1 MIISHQGYAM
11 KHSPILYKIV
21 LLMFSVVVGFGQK
34 IVHMNGTYDL
44 DGDQLLEFIALELDP
59 NQDVFPTAVRYYE
72 IDADGYQTLIWEFT
86 PPIALT
92 GEFVDAKIGDMDGD
106 GSPELILV
114 MNLSRFGDNAT
125 PHVFVAT
132 YAWDGTHFSEIP
144 SATLDVGKE
153 NRSLRCNNFQLLDQ
167 DSDGDQ
173 EIVLALGSP
182 FRGFAIVNSSASG
195 LSLTKKVRPDQ
206 LLVGS
211 GLLYVGVVDYDGD
224 GYDDVISLSQD
235 GHTIKAQPFYNIGGV
250 FDSGHLVRKKID
262 GLSGILPYSIELT
275 DWDSDGFFDVLVSFN
290 SGDIVAFTLTPATLV
305 IEEIPVNTG
314 PLSQVAL
321 EDFNQDTYED
331 ILTLSS
337 DINALTLISG
347 EDGGLE
353 GVENAMRNIPSEM
366 QVFAMVPM
374 TKSGLYSGSVLVSGW
389 NGAENSTYVIQLGNK
404 SDRLD
409 QGYLI
414 TSDFIQKQLP
424 NLLSNVQDVQPEIPE
439 VYVEV
444 LPDDKEPL
452 EPQQEEKIITDLGQ
466 SPGSYI
472 PNTLFPD
479 QQEGKV
485 LREQPKMSIP
495 KKVVRTLEKP
505 KKPRPKESLGQRLP
519 KHILPRYV
527 LSPGQPFLYEIPKD
541 SSDEFYSFRWENQ
554 PPKGMY
560 FLYESKA
567 INWVPTDKQLDAFPI
582 SYMVRMKVDEIMEV
596 ITGSNDDEQIFKATP
611 VLESRDESLWIYVN
625 DPPRFLTQPTITE
638 FIAGSTF
645 RYEPVVQD
653 RNKDAS
659 IKYELEVSPEGM
671 IVENGVV
678 TWKTDSAHVE
688 VYDVRIV
695 ATDGFERTAQEFQL
709 FSRAGVKILSKA
721 SENASVGS
729 PYTYPVKVWRQKPDE
744 KIKYKLFYSP
754 DGMILQPD
762 GTISW
767 TPNPVQVDTIKYA
780 VIASHGVATDTQ
792 FVNLFV
798 NHPPIIKSAP
808 MMMNTINVGG
818 IWDFELEVEEPN
830 KKDRLV
836 YTAHK
841 LPQGMRMDPHTGF
854 LRWEPTMNELDFHE
868 LQIEVSDGH
877 ESRMIDADFFVNAP
891 IKIVSVPSMS
901 AIVGE
906 EYAYRL
912 MINDKNKG
920 ALLPFKRVVKIH
932 DISTIRMYSI
942 NITDDVALS
951 NVDRFLG
958 DWHNAEAIY
967 YVDPK
972 YPADSL
978 VSRLNLKRYTHSV
991 FFEDDRLWVLLD
1003 TRDGR
1008 TIKIKDFLWE
1018 FFHGDK
1024 GKPPRVVVER
1034 VNPVR
1039 FSMLDFPEGMVV
1051 EGSSGTLRWTPSVEQ
1066 ADAHRITVVVSDGY
1080 TKDEQTYEVYANHLP
1095 TIVSN
1100 PPHMGLVGELFKYQ
1114 VRVDDKNE
1122 NSTLEYT
1129 LLKGPHGMQMDRY
1142 GKILW
1147 VPKAAQINNNTFEV
1161 AVSDGYGTDVQLGK
1175 IFVNNAPTVMSN
1187 PKPVGLTGHSWRYKI
1202 ATEDLNGDKV
1212 AYRAVRLPKYARFDK
1227 KKAIVEWTPRKSQL
1241 GMNDFILMAVDE
1253 HGATTTHEFQVHV
1266 FHDPS
1271 TKQLVNTG
1279 WPLML
1284 TFVGVV
1290 FAWGMAQI

>member
-1 MIISHQGYAM
+1 MNYFQHRL
-11 KHSPILYKIV
+11 KT
-21 LLMFSVVVGFGQK
+21 LLIFLMLSSLFSQK
-34 IVHMNGTYDL
+34 ILHMNGTYDL
-44 DGDQLLEFIALELDP
+44 DGDNMLEFLALELDP
-59 NQDVFPTAVRYYE
+59 DKDVFPTAVRFYE
-72 IDADGYQTLIWEFT
+72 IDSDGYQTLIWEFI
-86 PPIALT
+86 PPVALE
-92 GEFVDAKIGDMDGD
+92 GEFVDAQVGDIDGD
-106 GSPELILV
+106 GSPDLILV
-114 MNLSRFGDNAT
+114 MNLSRFADNAT

-132 YAWDGTHFSEIP
+132 YSWDGSHFSEIP
-144 SATLDVGKE
+144 SATLDIGKE
-153 NRSLRCNNFQLLDQ
+153 DRSLRCNNFQLLDYNA
-167 DSDGDQ
+167 DGDQ

-182 FRGFAIVNSSASG
+182 FRGFAIVDSSPGG
-195 LSLTKKVRPDQ
+195 LSLVKKVRPDQ

-211 GLLYVGVVDYDGD
+211 GLIYVGVVDYDGD
-224 GYDDVISLSQD
+224 GYEDVLALSPD
-235 GHTIKAQPFYNIGGV
+235 GNTIKAQPFYNIGGV
-250 FDSGHLVRKKID
+250 FDSGQLVRKKVD
-262 GLSGILPYSIELT
+262 GLNGILPYSIELT
-275 DWDSDGFFDVLVSFN
+275 DWDSDGFFDVLVSFS
-290 SGDIVAFTLTPATLV
+290 SGDIIAFTLTPATLV
-305 IEEIPVNTG
+305 IDEVPVTVG

-321 EDFNQDTYED
+321 EDYNQDSYED

-347 EDGGLE
+347 KDGGLE
-353 GVENAMRNIPSEM
+353 GVENAMRHIPSAM
-366 QVFAMVPM
+366 QVFCMVPM
-374 TKSGLYSGSVLVSGW
+374 TKAGMYSGSVLVSGW
-389 NGAENSTYVIQLGNK
+389 DGEENSTYVVVLGKK

-414 TSDFIQKQLP
+414 TSDFIEKQLP
-424 NLLSNVQDVQPEIPE
+424 NLLSNVDDIEPEISE
-439 VYVEV
+439 IYVEV
-444 LPDDKEPL
+444 LPNDKKPL

-466 SPGSYI
+466 SPSSYI

-479 QQEGKV
+479 QREGKV
-485 LREQPKMSIP
+485 LKEQPRMTIP
-495 KKVVRTLEKP
+495 KKIVRTLEAPKMPKP
-505 KKPRPKESLGQRLP
+505 KEAVGQRLP

-527 LSPGQPFLYEIPKD
+527 LRPGQPFLYEIPKD
-541 SSDEFYSFRWENQ
+541 STDEFYSFRWESQ

-582 SYMVRMKVDEIMEV
+582 SYMVRMKIDEIMEAT
-596 ITGSNDDEQIFKATP
+596 TGTNEAQQVFKATP
-611 VLESRDESLWIYVN
+611 VLETRDEGLWIYVN

-653 RNKDAS
+653 RNKDAD
-659 IKYELEVSPEGM
+659 IRFELEVAPDGM
-671 IVENGVV
+671 TIDNGVL

-688 VYDVRIV
+688 VYDVRII
-695 ATDGFERTAQEFQL
+695 ATDGFERTAQDFQL

-721 SENASVGS
+721 PVVASVGTS
-729 PYTYPVKVWRQKPDE
+729 YSYPVKVWKQKPDQ
-744 KIKYKLFYSP
+744 KINYKLFNGP
-754 DGMILQPD
+754 DGMILHPD

-767 TPNPVQVDTIKYA
+767 TPNPVQVDSINYA
-780 VIASHGVATDTQ
+780 IIASHGVASDTQ

-798 NHPPIIKSAP
+798 NHPPIIRSAP
-808 MMMNTINVGG
+808 MVMNTINVGG
-818 IWDFELEVEEPN
+818 IWDFELKIEDPN
-830 KKDRLV
+830 ENDRLIF
-836 YTAHK
+836 TAHK
-841 LPQGMRMDPHTGF
+841 LPKGMRMDPRTGF

-868 LQIEVSDGH
+868 LQIEISDGH
-877 ESRMIDADFFVNAP
+877 ESRMIEADFFVNAP
-891 IKIVSVPSMS
+891 INIVSVPIMS
-901 AIVGE
+901 ATVGD

-912 MINDKNKG
+912 MLDDKNKG
-920 ALLPFKRVVKIH
+920 ALLPFKRVVKVN
-932 DISTIRMYSI
+932 DISTVRMYSI
-942 NITDDVALS
+942 NIADDVVLS
-951 NVDRFLG
+951 NIDRLLG

-991 FFEDDRLWVLLD
+991 FFEDDRLWVLLQ

-1018 FFHGDK
+1018 FFHGNK
-1024 GKPPRVVVER
+1024 RKPPRVIVER

-1039 FSMLDFPEGMVV
+1039 FSLLDFPEGMVV
-1051 EGSSGTLRWTPSVEQ
+1051 EGSSGTLRWTPTVDQ
-1066 ADAHRITVVVSDGY
+1066 ADAHRITVVASDGY
-1080 TKDEQTYEVYANHLP
+1080 SKDEQTYEVYTNHLP

-1114 VRVDDKNE
+1114 VRVDDKND
-1122 NSTLEYT
+1122 NAKLEYT
-1129 LLKGPHGMQMDRY
+1129 LMKGPHGMQMDRY

-1161 AVSDGYGTDVQLGK
+1161 AVSDGYGTDLQIGK

-1187 PKPVGLTGHSWRYKI
+1187 PKPVGLTGHSWRYKV

-1253 HGATTTHEFQVHV
+1253 HGATSTHEFQVHV

-1271 TKQLVNTG
+1271 AKQLVNTG